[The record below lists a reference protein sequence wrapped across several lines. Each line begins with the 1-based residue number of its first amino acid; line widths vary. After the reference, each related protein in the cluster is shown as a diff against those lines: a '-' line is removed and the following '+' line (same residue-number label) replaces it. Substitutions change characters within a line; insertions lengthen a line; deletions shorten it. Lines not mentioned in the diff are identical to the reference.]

1 MYNFFFFFSISL
13 LLIEREAL
21 RGDELI
27 DQLAGSISFQ
37 LCSSWGVAFSWCLL
51 FERWSLGENMER
63 DNCVCCACLQLFMA
77 PFAFK
82 TTDGF
87 FCFLPF
93 DKDIEGRA
101 EWEERREKEDL
112 PSSLCHFQFGIKDL
126 FNRAQELPK
135 SFILL
140 ALFFHSPCL
149 FCFCFCLFLIHTRV
163 PHWTIHWETHV

>member
-1 MYNFFFFFSISL
+1 MSWSISL
-13 LLIEREAL
+13 PDRFL
-21 RGDELI
+21 
-27 DQLAGSISFQ
+27 
-37 LCSSWGVAFSWCLL
+37 SSCVLVEELL
-51 FERWSLGENMER
+51 FRDVYYLKDGLWARTWRG

-126 FNRAQELPK
+126 FNRAQELHK

-140 ALFFHSPCL
+140 ALFFSLSLPI
-149 FCFCFCLFLIHTRV
+149 LFLFLSIPNSYTRATLNHTLGDTCIISR
-163 PHWTIHWETHV
+163 PLRPLSFLLFLFG